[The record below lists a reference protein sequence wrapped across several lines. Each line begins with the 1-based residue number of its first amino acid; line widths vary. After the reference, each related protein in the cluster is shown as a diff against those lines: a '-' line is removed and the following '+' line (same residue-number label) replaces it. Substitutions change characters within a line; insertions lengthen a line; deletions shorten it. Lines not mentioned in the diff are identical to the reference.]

1 MADYPIEDPEHGGHE
16 HHVVQPL
23 VYYKVFAALMVLLV
37 ATCWAAAYDLG
48 PLNTII
54 AMIIAVVKAGLIVL
68 FFMHIKFSSKLAKV
82 FAVAALFWLTI
93 LFALSL
99 QDYFTRAGMSL
110 PKM

>member
-1 MADYPIEDPEHGGHE
+1 MSDHNTQDSEHGGHE
-16 HHVVQPL
+16 HHVVQPA
-23 VYYKVFAALMVLLV
+23 VYYKVFAALMVALV

-54 AMIIAVVKAGLIVL
+54 AMIIAVAKAALIVL

-82 FAVAALFWLTI
+82 FAVAALFWLSL

-99 QDYFTRAGMSL
+99 QDYFTRAQMQL